1 MDICLSE
8 ATTLP
13 APFAED
19 VEACTGGGFP
29 ALEVWFTKL
38 EKHLE
43 THSVADT
50 RQMLAD
56 RGIRL
61 PAAAYQGGLLL
72 SQGQQRKAH
81 FDDFRRRLE
90 LCQGFDIG
98 TVLVVADFAR
108 ALDPTDLERAVVS
121 LAQAGQ
127 WAAGFGIRLAL
138 EFRGADTFCAS
149 LDTAIRLV
157 AACGE
162 PNVGVCLDLFHFFK
176 GPSKEADLDLLSPH
190 NLFWVQV
197 SDLAGVPRELA
208 SDADRILPGD
218 GDLPLK
224 LILGKLRDRGYDGYV
239 SLELLNPTLWQT
251 KASQLAELGASA
263 LRRTLTS

>member
-1 MDICLSE
+1 MDICVSE

-13 APFAED
+13 ATFAED
-19 VEACTGGGFP
+19 VEACAAAGFS

-38 EKHLE
+38 ETHLE
-43 THSVADT
+43 THSASDT
-50 RQMLAD
+50 KKLLAD
-56 RGIRL
+56 RGLRL

-72 SQGQQRKAH
+72 SQGAQRKVH
-81 FDDFRRRLE
+81 FEDYRRRLE

-98 TVLVVADFAR
+98 TVLVVADFVHTV
-108 ALDPTDLERAVVS
+108 DPTALERAVVS
-121 LAQAGQ
+121 LTQAGQ
-127 WAAGFGIRLAL
+127 WAAGYGIRLAL

-149 LDTAIRLV
+149 LDTAVRLV
-157 AACGE
+157 AACSE

-176 GPSKEADLDLLSPH
+176 GPSKEADLDLLSPQ
-190 NLFWVQV
+190 NLFWVQA

-208 SDADRILPGD
+208 TDADRILPGD

-224 LILGKLRDRGYDGYV
+224 IILGKLRDRGYDGYV
-239 SLELLNPTLWQT
+239 SLELMNPTLWQT

-263 LRRTLTS
+263 LRRILPG